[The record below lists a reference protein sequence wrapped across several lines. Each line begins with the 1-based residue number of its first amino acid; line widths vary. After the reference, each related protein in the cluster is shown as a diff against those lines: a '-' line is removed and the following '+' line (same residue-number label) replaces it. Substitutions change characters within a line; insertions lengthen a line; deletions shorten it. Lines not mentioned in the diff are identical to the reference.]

1 MIESKLR
8 EKKKRLRF
16 THVYPEP
23 TPEQIRL
30 YYLLNFLDLAI
41 TYHGLKDYPQIK
53 EGNALLGENPSL
65 RKMLLHKAIITP
77 LVEQNFNEYQMTVIN
92 GALGLA
98 LVNNT
103 YVMTKY
109 GAW

>member
-41 TYHGLKDYPQIK
+41 TYHGLKSYPQIK

-103 YVMTKY
+103 YVMSKY